1 MKTYLSVGCSCSFNI
16 TYGFELMLN
25 PESSKNLFR
34 ILQCR
39 DLNHFKLQAILFDN
53 ACNFNAY
60 LLNRE
65 PRMYEYLR
73 CLIDIS
79 HFHGHKKRKL
89 NSNTRMGHLGCS
101 SSFNAANYKE
111 HFSRSFNSQGREQFH
126 SLLEKV
132 SSSFTQMNYTS
143 YMILLRVFC
152 IMRNLK
158 NKNII

>member
-101 SSFNAANYKE
+101 SSFNAANCTGIFE
-111 HFSRSFNSQGREQFH
+111 SEMCDMCAPEEFQSECDTRIF
-126 SLLEKV
+126 KV
-132 SSSFTQMNYTS
+132 IQAC
-143 YMILLRVFC
+143 R
-152 IMRNLK
+152 
-158 NKNII
+158 